1 VNEVIGTGIE
11 KETRGTE
18 MGTAIE
24 TEIVIKTETGI
35 ETEIGTEETGTMGEI
50 GTGTTEI
57 GTVIRTNI
65 VNDEIDP
72 GVEAEIEKG
81 DTIKKNVNDLTEVT
95 RKIVKTKQGIKVR
108 NQNEIETQIMKIP
121 DKNAVN
127 RKNQMM
133 KLKKRIWRKV
143 ILKKHQWY
151 RRKMT

>member
-1 VNEVIGTGIE
+1 MLHFYEILGSQINYCDI
-11 KETRGTE
+11 
-18 MGTAIE
+18 IE
-24 TEIVIKTETGI
+24 TG
-35 ETEIGTEETGTMGEI
+35 IGTEETGTTGEI
-50 GTGTTEI
+50 GIGTTEI

-65 VNDEIDP
+65 VIDEIDP

-81 DTIKKNVNDLTEVT
+81 DTIKKNVNDLIVVATK
-95 RKIVKTKQGIKVR
+95 KIVKTRQIEIKVR

-121 DKNAVN
+121 DKNGVN

-143 ILKKHQWY
+143 ILKKHQWL

>member
-1 VNEVIGTGIE
+1 
-11 KETRGTE
+11 
-18 MGTAIE
+18 MLHFY
-24 TEIVIKTETGI
+24 EILGSQINYCVETG
-35 ETEIGTEETGTMGEI
+35 TGTEETGTTGEI
-50 GTGTTEI
+50 GIGTTEI

-65 VNDEIDP
+65 VIDEIDP

-81 DTIKKNVNDLTEVT
+81 DTIKKNVNDLIVVATK
-95 RKIVKTKQGIKVR
+95 KIVKTRQIEIKVR

-121 DKNAVN
+121 DKNGVN

-143 ILKKHQWY
+143 ILKKHQWL

>member
-1 VNEVIGTGIE
+1 MLHFYEILGSQINYCDI
-11 KETRGTE
+11 
-18 MGTAIE
+18 IE
-24 TEIVIKTETGI
+24 TG
-35 ETEIGTEETGTMGEI
+35 IGTEETGTTGEI
-50 GTGTTEI
+50 GIGTTEI

-65 VNDEIDP
+65 VIDEIDP

-95 RKIVKTKQGIKVR
+95 KKIVKTRQIEIKVR

-121 DKNAVN
+121 DKNGVN

-143 ILKKHQWY
+143 ILKKHQWL

>member
-1 VNEVIGTGIE
+1 
-11 KETRGTE
+11 
-18 MGTAIE
+18 
-24 TEIVIKTETGI
+24 
-35 ETEIGTEETGTMGEI
+35 MGEI

-65 VNDEIDP
+65 VNDEIGP

-81 DTIKKNVNDLTEVT
+81 DIIKKNVNDLTEVT
-95 RKIVKTKQGIKVR
+95 KKVVKTRQREIKVR

-121 DKNAVN
+121 VKNGIN

-143 ILKKHQWY
+143 ILKKHQWL
-151 RRKMT
+151 RRKMK